1 MRSPIYR
8 WLAAALIHIALIT
21 QGCGLKP
28 APGVP
33 LDVTIPQ
40 VLAAIEKYSAKVQD
54 FSGRA
59 NVRAK
64 VDGNYQSA
72 TVQIKFINPDR
83 FLIYIKGFAGIDMA
97 RVSAVKDSMVIYIPS
112 ENIYVTTGTDENIL
126 GALIPEINLK
136 MKYVASI
143 FNGILPSREE
153 REGFQMS
160 IKHFGRQVELSL
172 KRGKSMFRYRLEGQ
186 ELRLI
191 SEEKI
196 YNNVPV
202 WRKTISAYNSI
213 DGIEFPSEISIEH
226 DRNIFTIKFSKCR
239 LNSGLSDRDLS
250 LTIPS
255 SAERAVIEKRWQ

>member
-8 WLAAALIHIALIT
+8 WLAAALIHIMLIT

-33 LDVTIPQ
+33 RDVTIPQ
-40 VLAAIEKYSAKVQD
+40 VLAAIEKYSSKIQD

-59 NVRAK
+59 NVMAK
-64 VDGNYQSA
+64 VGGQSQSA

-126 GALIPEINLK
+126 GTLIPEINFE

-143 FNGILPSREE
+143 FNGILPSRKE

-160 IKHFGRQVELSL
+160 MKHFGRQVELSL

-186 ELRLI
+186 DLRLI

-196 YNNVPV
+196 FDAIPV

-213 DGIEFPSEISIEH
+213 DGIEFPGEISIEH
-226 DRNIFTIKFSKCR
+226 GRNFFTIKFLKCR
-239 LNSGLSDRDLS
+239 LNSGLSDRDLL

-255 SAERAVIEKRWQ
+255 SAERAVFEKRWQ